1 MARMLRHVGPN
12 WFATAMGTGMV
23 ANAAML
29 LPADAP
35 ARDELALAVWL
46 LASALLAALAGV
58 TAARWRRHRD
68 HVLGDLRDPAMAP
81 FLGAVPMAVLTV
93 GAGAL
98 LAGRDLL
105 GHDAALIV
113 AGALWAIGTVAG
125 VGVTVAVPPRLARRR
140 GRGLQAASATWLL
153 AVVPP
158 MVAAS
163 TGAALAAALPH
174 GPARAALLIASAA
187 LLAGSLLAALPTIGL
202 VWARLLVHGAGPVHA
217 APTLF
222 VVLGPLGQ
230 SVTAIHLL
238 ALAAPGTLSFGER
251 ALGDLAVG
259 YGVAVL
265 AFALAWLALAA
276 AITLRAARGHGGLP
290 FSLAWWSFTFPIGTC
305 ATGSSELA
313 LRTGAPAATWLAA
326 ILFALLVAGWL
337 AAAGGTLRGL
347 HMRTLVAPASAP
359 AGA

>member
-1 MARMLRHVGPN
+1 MLRHVGPN

-29 LPADAP
+29 LPAEAP

-46 LASALLAALAGV
+46 LASVLLVGLGSV
-58 TAARWRRHRD
+58 TVARWRRHRD
-68 HVLGDLRDPAMAP
+68 HVLDDLRDPAMAP
-81 FLGAVPMAVLTV
+81 FHGAVPMAVLTV

-105 GHDAALIV
+105 GEDAALIV
-113 AGALWAIGTVAG
+113 AGVLWVLGTVAG
-125 VGVTVAVPPRLARRR
+125 VGVSIAVPLLLARRR
-140 GRGLQAASATWLL
+140 TMRLEAASATWLL
-153 AVVPP
+153 AIVPP

-174 GPARAALLIASAA
+174 GSPRTAVLLISAA
-187 LLAGSLLAALPTIGL
+187 LLVVSLLAALPTIGL
-202 VWARLLVHGAGPVHA
+202 VWARLLVHGAGPVHT

-238 ALAAPGTLSFGER
+238 ALAAPGTLSFAEG

-259 YGVAVL
+259 YGVSVL
-265 AFALAWLALAA
+265 AFALAWLAVAA
-276 AITLRAARGHGGLP
+276 TITLRAARGHGHLP

-305 ATGSSELA
+305 VTGSSELA
-313 LRTGAPAATWLAA
+313 LRTGAPALTWLAG

-337 AAAGGTLRGL
+337 AAAGGTVRGL
-347 HMRTLVAPASAP
+347 HARTLVAPAP
-359 AGA
+359 ARA